1 MSQSLENMILAAQ
14 PSSAAALVAAGGVLP
29 ALGSLVDTAQAA
41 LMKETLEGLVS
52 DSVNILQGVNSLM
65 SNIQV
70 DIAATKKALAKLE
83 ADAAYAERTV
93 TYFRATNNIFP
104 ARKLAGIPTPASAKA
119 RFPDIDK
126 IPEDWTPPAEAPAAR
141 TGTSS

>member
-41 LMKETLEGLVS
+41 LLKETLDGLVS

-65 SNIQV
+65 SNTQV
-70 DIAATKKALAKLE
+70 QLVAAKKAVAKLE
-83 ADAAYAERTV
+83 SDAAYAEKTV
-93 TYFRATNNIFP
+93 AYFKATNNIFP
-104 ARKLAGIPTPASAKA
+104 ARKLAGIPTPSSALA

-126 IPEDWTPPAEAPAAR
+126 IPTDWSAPAA
-141 TGTSS
+141 TIAA